1 MIVRVQHAYAEAQ
14 HAGSLWGVLAARL
27 ARAEVPEGRLSV
39 TFGRQVHGD
48 GSESFVYVTTWRDME
63 SIYAWV
69 GGRDLVATPR
79 LFHGLERFLDGYD
92 VQHYIAPDLAELA
105 EDQALQQAHPAP
117 SAAGADVARRAAS
130 ARVPSSPPNRVRVSH

>member
-1 MIVRVQHAYAEAQ
+1 
-14 HAGSLWGVLAARL
+14 
-27 ARAEVPEGRLSV
+27 
-39 TFGRQVHGD
+39 
-48 GSESFVYVTTWRDME
+48 ME

-92 VQHYIAPDLAELA
+92 VQHYIAPDLGELA
-105 EDQALQQAHPAP
+105 EEQALQQAQP

-130 ARVPSSPPNRVRVSH
+130 ARVPSSPPNRVGVSH